1 MNAIRLIDSLKTS
14 ESTTSNIELLKQNVY
29 AAMNDDF
36 NTPVALAHLFEAVRI
51 INSVNDGKETLS
63 EADKQTLKKLMHEM
77 VFDILGL
84 REEQAINTDKI
95 DGLMQMILEQRKDAK
110 ARKDFASSDLIRDK
124 LKDLGF
130 EIKDGK
136 DGTTYS
142 IV

>member
-1 MNAIRLIDSLKTS
+1 
-14 ESTTSNIELLKQNVY
+14 LLKQNVY